1 MTMQEQLRALIAR
14 NHAKLMQQ
22 LTVVH
27 QLLAQTDANGALPQ
41 AVLAEME
48 GVTHQVKGAAG
59 SIGFPE
65 IGRAAAVL
73 DENLKALQKQAGA
86 VPQDQLRVC
95 VELLGKLQRL
105 ARGTTPE
112 MSALYDADLSK
123 LAR

>member
-22 LTVVH
+22 LGVVS
-27 QLLAQTDANGALPQ
+27 QLLAQTDASGALPQ
-41 AVLAEME
+41 AVIAEME
-48 GVTHQVKGAAG
+48 GITHQMKGAAG

-65 IGRAAAVL
+65 ISRAAAAL
-73 DENLKALQKQAGA
+73 DENLKALQKQHGA
-86 VPQDQLRVC
+86 VPHDQLQTC
-95 VELLGKLQRL
+95 VELLGALQRL

-112 MSALYDADLSK
+112 NSAHYNTDLSK

>member
-1 MTMQEQLRALIAR
+1 MQEQLRALIAR

-41 AVLAEME
+41 AVIAEME

-73 DENLKALQKQAGA
+73 DENLKALQKQAGD

-95 VELLGKLQRL
+95 VELSGELQRL

>member
-1 MTMQEQLRALIAR
+1 MQEQLRALIAR

-22 LTVVH
+22 LAVVAH
-27 QLLAQTDANGALPQ
+27 LLAQTDASGALPQ
-41 AVLAEME
+41 AVIAEIE
-48 GVTHQVKGAAG
+48 SLIHQMKGAAG

-65 IGRAAAVL
+65 ISHAAAGL

-86 VPQDQLRVC
+86 VPKDQLWAC
-95 VELLGKLQRL
+95 VGLLDKLQRV
-105 ARGTTPE
+105 AQGTTPE

>member
-1 MTMQEQLRALIAR
+1 MQEQLRALIAR

-95 VELLGKLQRL
+95 VELSGKLQRL